1 MAFNSRMNKKT
12 DRMHHSNKNDRQH
25 SFSGNKS
32 SDSSS
37 NSEDGRYVPPSGN
50 RFGGARVGAG
60 TGRSDD
66 QRRTERFEERTGF
79 GARSPR
85 AYENRPTRTG
95 RDFESNN
102 DRPRFDRNER
112 SERPTYGDR
121 AERPSYGDRPSYSD
135 RPRFGDRN
143 TDRPRFADRQE
154 RSGPPE
160 MFEVVCAKCGKDTT
174 VPFRPTNGRP
184 VLCRDCFRNND
195 SQSSDFERPR
205 FEERAP
211 REERSERS
219 FDRPQQSFDRAP
231 QREAFKPRPAKQQ
244 FAGKKSFGDKGQRF
258 DNRNAEANWKGST
271 AFAEHPNIPG
281 VFEHKGNL
289 YTKNMVPGE
298 VVYGER
304 TFTWDGVEFRQW
316 DPMRSKL
323 GAGIKKGV
331 VQTGITAGCK
341 VLYLGCSTGT
351 TVSHVSE
358 IVGEEGIVY
367 ALDVAPRVMRD
378 MVMLSKKRHNIY
390 PIMFDANRP
399 TTFSHAVPQ
408 VDTIFMDIAQS
419 NQTEIFL
426 KNVHAFLKPGGYALL
441 SLKSRSVDITKTPE
455 QLFTEARLALEK
467 EMTVVD
473 FKKLDPFEKDH
484 ALFVCK
490 KK

>member
-1 MAFNSRMNKKT
+1 MAFNSRMNKKS
-12 DRMHHSNKNDRQH
+12 DRMHHSNKSDRQH
-25 SFSGNKS
+25 SFRGNKE

-37 NSEDGRYVPPSGN
+37 NPEDGRYVPPSSK
-50 RFGGARVGAG
+50 RFGGSRVGSRP
-60 TGRSDD
+60 TDD
-66 QRRTERFEERTGF
+66 QQRTERFEERTHF
-79 GARSPR
+79 GRSR
-85 AYENRPTRTG
+85 SSENRPNRTG
-95 RDFESNN
+95 RNYESN
-102 DRPRFDRNER
+102 DERTERPRFSDRN
-112 SERPTYGDR
+112 
-121 AERPSYGDRPSYSD
+121 AERPRFERNDRPSYSD
-135 RPRFGDRN
+135 RN
-143 TDRPRFADRQE
+143 ADRPRFADRQE
-154 RSGPPE
+154 RSFGGVE
-160 MFEVVCAKCGKDTT
+160 NFDVVCAKCGKHTT
-174 VPFRPTNGRP
+174 VPFRPTNGKP
-184 VLCRDCFRNND
+184 VLCRDCFRNNE

-205 FEERAP
+205 FEKREDRAP
-211 REERSERS
+211 R
-219 FDRPQQSFDRAP
+219 
-231 QREAFKPRPAKQQ
+231 REAFKPKVARQQ

-258 DNRNAEANWKGST
+258 DSKNAEANWKGST
-271 AFAEHPNIPG
+271 AFSETKIPG

-289 YTKNMVPGE
+289 YTKNANPGE

-304 TFTWDGVEFRQW
+304 TFLWDGVEYRQW

-331 VQTGITAGCK
+331 FQTGITAGCK

-351 TVSHVSE
+351 TVSHVAE

-378 MVMLSKKRHNIY
+378 MVLLAKKRHNIY

-399 TTFSHAVPQ
+399 TTFTHAVPQ

-441 SLKSRSVDITKTPE
+441 SLKSRSVDISKTPQ
-455 QLFTEARLALEK
+455 QLFTEARHALEA

-473 FKKLDPFEKDH
+473 FKTLDPYEKDH